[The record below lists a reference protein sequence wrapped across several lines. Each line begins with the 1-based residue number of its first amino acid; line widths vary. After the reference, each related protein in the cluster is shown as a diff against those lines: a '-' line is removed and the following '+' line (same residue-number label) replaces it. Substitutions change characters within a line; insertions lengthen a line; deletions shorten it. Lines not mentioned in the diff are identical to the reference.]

1 MHKRKNRSV
10 SSCFQTCFLSD
21 VYESISRSPQPLYD
35 CFKNGLVP
43 DLNGLCPDLLA
54 LIEIE
59 AQQTALVDMIDMIIV
74 EILCKLLPA
83 NNIFCT
89 NHQVNT
95 KKRI

>member
-21 VYESISRSPQPLYD
+21 IDEYISRSPQPLYD

-43 DLNGLCPDLLA
+43 DLLA

-59 AQQTALVDMIDMIIV
+59 AQQTAPADVIIV